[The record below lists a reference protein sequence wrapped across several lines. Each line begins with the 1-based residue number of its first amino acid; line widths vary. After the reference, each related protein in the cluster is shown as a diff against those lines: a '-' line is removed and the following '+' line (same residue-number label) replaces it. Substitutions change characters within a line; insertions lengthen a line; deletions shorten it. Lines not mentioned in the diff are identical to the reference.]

1 MSVQEA
7 ERSLLSLPTSRIDG
21 RCKETELTHIKRR
34 LSKKKLAGQQSKTA
48 TPTPRRFL
56 SPEIAKLTSQI
67 NDKLNPANFSQETH
81 LAKTDPGYGTPQVN
95 IKIFS
100 LSHRKKYFTK
110 KLSGR
115 HFDCYPRAASS
126 QGYLCGGGGH
136 VSDHLGPRHHDG
148 QL

>member
-7 ERSLLSLPTSRIDG
+7 ERSLLCLPTSRIDG

-48 TPTPRRFL
+48 PPTPRKFL

-81 LAKTDPGYGTPQVN
+81 LAKTDPGYGTPQVIN
-95 IKIFS
+95 IPFVSKIEI
-100 LSHRKKYFTK
+100 LSQRKENNIITK
-110 KLSGR
+110 KL
-115 HFDCYPRAASS
+115 CYKENFRKE
-126 QGYLCGGGGH
+126 L
-136 VSDHLGPRHHDG
+136 
-148 QL
+148 